1 LVLFALCTVL
11 QESTHVQVQK
21 FRNASQLTTRPDGA
35 TTQPDRI
42 NLFDLTDN
50 LFLLAP
56 FNAATVT

>member
-11 QESTHVQVQK
+11 QESTHVQAQK
-21 FRNASQLTTRPDGA
+21 FQNASQLPLADDATTRS
-35 TTQPDRI
+35 DRI